1 MNGYR
6 VKKLGRFWRVQD
18 SKWEAHLRRLGHIS
32 NVHVHVQNVAQPPQ
46 ICLPLRVLDP
56 SKSAQLPHGGVELVC
71 WERTWAFWE
80 WIWVLWEGMCAVW
93 VLYGAY
99 GCCIGAYGC
108 CMGAYECCTGTV
120 WVLYGYVRVLY
131 GCIWVLPVCCMGAV
145 WVEMGDGMN
154 GYRVQYWWMW
164 VL

>member
-1 MNGYR
+1 MCTFE
-6 VKKLGRFWRVQD
+6 LWP
-18 SKWEAHLRRLGHIS
+18 SLRKFASHFESWTL
-32 NVHVHVQNVAQPPQ
+32 QNQPSF
-46 ICLPLRVLDP
+46 LTAAWSWYAGSGL
-56 SKSAQLPHGGVELVC
+56 
-71 WERTWAFWE
+71 AFWE

-131 GCIWVLPVCCMGAV
+131 GCISVLHVCCMNAV
-145 WVEMGDGMN
+145 WVEMGD
-154 GYRVQYWWMW
+154 V
-164 VL
+164 